1 MEAGFRVS
9 YRTLDELVV
18 AYTRDLS
25 RGGLFL
31 KTQRFLPINAVILLS
46 LELPEGGGEVP
57 VIARVAYVRDP
68 QSAAAAGK
76 TPGMGIQF
84 LDVASDSRQRIE
96 RFIAE
101 RAMSAAEDS
110 GPIRRA
116 RPLDMLVVD
125 DDESYRELA
134 AETFRARGENVR
146 VAADGVQGLGACLK
160 QPPELILS
168 DVQMP
173 GMDGWQLLR
182 IIRARPTLATTPVI
196 FMSTLAGEEE
206 RLRGYKLGVDDF
218 IAKPFRPEE
227 LVARVD
233 RVVSRSQRSPG
244 AIGGSIDKK
253 SLRGDLE
260 QVGLPSVLSFLE
272 LERKTGILLVIGDRP
287 ARLFL
292 REGRPLRVEM
302 VSPEPGASQEELAL
316 ELLGWTVGQFEFAAQ
331 DVPDEDPLQTSITA
345 LLLEHARRSDEA
357 GR

>member
-1 MEAGFRVS
+1 MS

-57 VIARVAYVRDP
+57 VIARVAYVRDA
-68 QSAAAAGK
+68 QEAAAAGK
-76 TPGMGIQF
+76 SSGMGIQF
-84 LDVASDSRQRIE
+84 LDVSSDSRQRIE

-116 RPLDMLVVD
+116 RPLDMLIVD
-125 DDESYRELA
+125 DDARYRELA
-134 AETFRARGENVR
+134 AETFTKRGEHVR
-146 VAADGVQGLGACLK
+146 TATDGVQGLGACLK
-160 QPPELILS
+160 HPPDLILT

-182 IIRARPTLATTPVI
+182 IIRARPSLATTPVI

-218 IAKPFRPEE
+218 VAKPFAPEE
-227 LVARVD
+227 LAARVD
-233 RVVSRSQRSPG
+233 RVVSRAQRSAG
-244 AIGGSIDKK
+244 AQGDKK
-253 SLRGDLE
+253 SLRGDIE
-260 QVGLPSVLSFLE
+260 QVGLPSVLGFLE
-272 LERKTGILLVIGDRP
+272 MERKTGILLVIGDRP
-287 ARLFL
+287 ARLFI
-292 REGRPLRVEM
+292 REGRPLRVEIGA
-302 VSPEPGASQEELAL
+302 PDPRASQEQLAL
-316 ELLGWTVGQFEFAAQ
+316 ELLGWTSGQFEFAAQ
-331 DVPDEDPLQTSITA
+331 DVPDDNALNTSLTA
-345 LLLEHARRSDEA
+345 LLLEHARRADEA